1 MLRFGIVTKSEIP
14 TERIGDVMPAVALT
28 LLPQFKVPLS
38 QKEEAQLAYI
48 FASLDATPVS
58 RMKTFPDRYRE
69 LDGLIAARIAGGKP
83 IRVHDMAA
91 SNAITSLELFE
102 RLTGQFGD
110 GVSLLASDYFD
121 RLHAVRLSRSGWTTV
136 FGAHGHPLQFVGRR
150 MVISAAR
157 ERKRYPVNQWL
168 RRSLTRSEL
177 PRAAEHL
184 KANGGEIERISLF
197 HPRCL
202 ETARRNSQFKLGQ
215 DDACNPRH
223 EPVDVLRIMNLPEI
237 ESPEAIKDWL
247 QKAGRNVID
256 GGLLVLGNA
265 RDGHRQIAATVFRR
279 QGQRFAALAD
289 LLGGFTR
296 RQAVVELLLAQ
307 PAA

>member
-1 MLRFGIVTKSEIP
+1 MLRFGIVTKNEIP
-14 TERIGDVMPAVALT
+14 TERAGDVMPAVALT
-28 LLPQFKVPLS
+28 LLPQFKAPLS
-38 QKEEAQLAYI
+38 EKEEAQLAYI
-48 FASLDATPVS
+48 FASLDATPVGQ
-58 RMKTFPDRYRE
+58 MKTFPDRYRE
-69 LDGLIAARIAGGKP
+69 LDGLIAARIAGDKP

-102 RLTGQFGD
+102 RLTGRFGD
-110 GVSLLASDYFD
+110 RVSVLASDYFD
-121 RLHAVRLSRSGWTTV
+121 RLHAVRLRRAGWTTV
-136 FGAHGHPLQFVGRR
+136 FAAHGHPLQFVGRR
-150 MVISAAR
+150 MVISVAR

-168 RRSLTRSEL
+168 RKALMRSEL

-215 DDACNPRH
+215 DDAYNPRH

-237 ESPEAIKDWL
+237 EAPETVNDWL
-247 QKAGRNVID
+247 QKIGRNVND

-265 RDGHRQIAATVFRR
+265 RDGHRQIAVTIFRR
-279 QGQRFAALAD
+279 QGQHFTALAD
-289 LLGGFTR
+289 LLSGFTR
-296 RQAVVELLLAQ
+296 RHAVVELLLAQ
-307 PAA
+307 P